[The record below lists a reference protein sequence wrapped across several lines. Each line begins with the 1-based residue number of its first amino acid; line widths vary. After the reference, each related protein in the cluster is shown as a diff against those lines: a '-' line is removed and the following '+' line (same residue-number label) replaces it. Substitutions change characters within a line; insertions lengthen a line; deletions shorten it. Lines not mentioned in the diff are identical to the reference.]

1 MGSRIGAVDCQRAF
15 DDWRQRYNHERP
27 HETLGMATPAQRYR
41 PSSRPFP
48 EVLPPVEYSVDDQ
61 VRKVGSDGFPTG
73 EDGVLAVYFCAHRA
87 GAIDLR
93 EADGKA
99 CGPVDYAA
107 HCPQGQQE
115 EQQQQTVFP

>member
-73 EDGVLAVYFCAHRA
+73 EDGVLVVYFCAHRT
-87 GAIDLR
+87 GAIGLR

-99 CGPVDYAA
+99 CGPVDNAA
-107 HCPQGQQE
+107 HCPQRQQE
-115 EQQQQTVFP
+115 EQQQHTVFP